1 LTRKEERGLTT
12 GSTEPRKRISYDS
25 FGVMCAALVGD
36 AIDDITDIAVEMEEI
51 EWRWK
56 NTSEADALW
65 HFRFGASRH
74 WIDHMRQLQFYLN
87 ARYYEE

>member
-1 LTRKEERGLTT
+1 
-12 GSTEPRKRISYDS
+12 
-25 FGVMCAALVGD
+25 MCAALVGD